1 MRIIGGPEIYVKS
14 DNRLNL
20 RCRVTKC
27 IEPPELVE
35 WYKDSRR
42 ISVTSSRLRIVY
54 DKRLSDDG
62 SATSTLEISKA
73 VKSDSGLYSC
83 KPSHLESSN
92 VTVTVVNGTGPSEF
106 SLSYLAS
113 RWPISPQETPIPPS
127 PNPSFIFTE
136 KRRGNANALLSLD
149 GANFALFPVTCIP
162 RFFFFIYLEGSRG
175 GFFLDVARWG
185 QEMNEALFP
194 PRARRD
200 PYLRSVYAPLL
211 DYNDEYK
218 EGHIYTMTFTGNK
231 LGKTSPPS
239 W

>member
-1 MRIIGGPEIYVKS
+1 MNFRRSTVPDVRIIGGPEIYVKS

-92 VTVTVVNGTGPSEF
+92 VTVTVVNGTSNF
-106 SLSYLAS
+106 THIS
-113 RWPISPQETPIPPS
+113 RHSAHCDQKKGA
-127 PNPSFIFTE
+127 PSFFRLTK
-136 KRRGNANALLSLD
+136 KRERCKCS
-149 GANFALFPVTCIP
+149 FVT
-162 RFFFFIYLEGSRG
+162 
-175 GFFLDVARWG
+175 
-185 QEMNEALFP
+185 
-194 PRARRD
+194 
-200 PYLRSVYAPLL
+200 
-211 DYNDEYK
+211 
-218 EGHIYTMTFTGNK
+218 
-231 LGKTSPPS
+231 
-239 W
+239 